1 MDTDVG
7 RIRAAVRAFILDRF
21 YVPSPAE
28 LGDATSLLEQA
39 VVDSTGVQE
48 IIAFIEEEYRIRVEN
63 EEILPENLDSVD
75 RLARYVWK
83 KIRGGARSLR
93 FLARVSSHRWRLN
106 ASPHDH
112 GPAAGV
118 QSDGSRAR
126 PGCDAGVFA
135 PSRPRWGRVFDDGRN
150 RRLDAGPAGPR
161 EHRGESSRISLAQLA
176 RP

>member
-28 LGDATSLLEQA
+28 LGDETSLLEQA

-75 RLARYVWK
+75 RLARYVTK
-83 KIRGGARSLR
+83 KIEAGRGASSSSP
-93 FLARVSSHRWRLN
+93 VS
-106 ASPHDH
+106 P
-112 GPAAGV
+112 PIAG
-118 QSDGSRAR
+118 D
-126 PGCDAGVFA
+126 
-135 PSRPRWGRVFDDGRN
+135 
-150 RRLDAGPAGPR
+150 
-161 EHRGESSRISLAQLA
+161 
-176 RP
+176 